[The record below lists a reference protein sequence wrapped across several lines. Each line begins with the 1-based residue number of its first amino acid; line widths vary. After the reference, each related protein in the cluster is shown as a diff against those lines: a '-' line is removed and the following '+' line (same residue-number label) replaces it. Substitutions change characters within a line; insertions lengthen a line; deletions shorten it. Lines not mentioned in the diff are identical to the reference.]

1 MIKKKMKRKIALSIV
16 PLLLPVFFV
25 LTFVFVLFNVVI
37 ADESSN
43 NSNVTVNT
51 TQQQVAKTI
60 WDKALKEGATKEGAA
75 GLIGNNQHESGG
87 LIPSAIQ
94 GQAPYDE
101 AKAMDKS
108 VDGYGFGLPQMDG
121 GRRVNMLNYAKSQN
135 KSWTDTNIQ
144 VEYMFEHDGSDSTLL
159 KQLVKETNVNQATED
174 IMRKWERAGAVDSL
188 SQRQEYAQY
197 WYTFFTTG
205 GDNSNGSGTTGN
217 GGSGITS
224 DIPSGW
230 TLDKPINTSGYIASS
245 YEYKQCTWFTWNRA
259 KDFGITFSPYMGNG
273 ADWQHQ
279 AGYSVTTTPV
289 LHSAVSFSGG
299 QTVGG
304 QWNADPQYGHVAFV
318 EGIHSDGSVLI
329 SQSGTGFSTVYTFQV
344 LTKAQASQLHYV
356 IGK

>member
-1 MIKKKMKRKIALSIV
+1 MKKAIKRKVILVSL
-16 PLLLPVFFV
+16 PFLLLLLPILAFFS
-25 LTFVFVLFNVVI
+25 LFVGSN
-37 ADESSN
+37 SSSDTDVN
-43 NSNVTVNT
+43 VNT
-51 TQQQVAKTI
+51 EQQQVAKTI

-75 GLIGNNQHESGG
+75 ALIGNNQHESGG

-101 AKAMDKS
+101 AKAMNKS
-108 VDGYGFGLPQMDG
+108 IDGYGFGLPQMDG

-144 VEYMFEHDGSDSTLL
+144 VEYMFEHDGADSTLL
-159 KQLVKETNVNQATED
+159 KQLVKETNVKQATED

-205 GDNSNGSGTTGN
+205 GNSGTG
-217 GGSGITS
+217 GGSGITP

-230 TLDKPINTSGYIASS
+230 TLDKPINTSGYLATS

-259 KDFGITFSPYMGNG
+259 KDFGITFGMYMGNG
-273 ADWQHQ
+273 ADWQKQ
-279 AGYSVTTTPV
+279 AGYTVTTTPT

-304 QWNADPQYGHVAFV
+304 QWTADPQYGHVAFV